1 MSAKVI
7 LITGASSGI
16 GFAIASRLH
25 QEGHI
30 VYGVSRNYP
39 KRDYAFHYLLCDI
52 TKPAMID
59 SLVAEISQKEGEI
72 DVLINCAGMG
82 ISGAIEETSETQF
95 DKIFNINIK
104 GMFMVTKAFLP
115 LLRTR
120 PNAKIINIGS
130 VAGSL
135 VIPFQAFYSMTKA
148 SVAAFSE
155 TLRME
160 LKPLGV
166 DVCTILPGDTKT
178 DFTINREK
186 NANSDTSVYSE
197 RVSRSVRKME
207 HDEQHGKSPDSVA
220 KIVSRLIRRKSMPVQ
235 VTVGFQYKL
244 FLVLQRLLP
253 KRFVNWAIYQLY
265 GK

>member
-1 MSAKVI
+1 MNAKVV
-7 LITGASSGI
+7 LVTGASSGI
-16 GFAIASRLH
+16 GYAIASRLH
-25 QEGHI
+25 QEGHV

-39 KRDYAFHYLLCDI
+39 KQDYAFPYLLCDI
-52 TKPAMID
+52 TKSAMIEP
-59 SLVAEISQKEGEI
+59 LVEEIRKKEGGI
-72 DVLINCAGMG
+72 DVLVNCAGMG
-82 ISGAIEETSETQF
+82 ISGAIEETSESQY
-95 DKIFNINIK
+95 DKIFNVNIK
-104 GMFMVTKAFLP
+104 GLFMVTKAFLP
-115 LLRTR
+115 LLRGR
-120 PNAKIINIGS
+120 RNAKVINIGS

-160 LKPLGV
+160 LKPLDI

-186 NANSDTSVYSE
+186 NTDNGNSVYAE
-197 RVSRSVRKME
+197 RVSRSVAKME

-220 KIVSRLIRRKSMPVQ
+220 KAVSKLIRRKSMPVQ
-235 VTVGFQYKL
+235 VTIGFQYKL
-244 FLVLQRLLP
+244 FLILQRILP
-253 KRFVNWAIYQLY
+253 KRFVNWAVYQLY